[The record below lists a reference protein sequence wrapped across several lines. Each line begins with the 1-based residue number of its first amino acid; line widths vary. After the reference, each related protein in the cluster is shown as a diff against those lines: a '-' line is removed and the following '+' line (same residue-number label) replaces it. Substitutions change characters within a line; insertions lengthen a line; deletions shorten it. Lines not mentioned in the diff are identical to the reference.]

1 MTALDSWLNQATRRL
16 SSDSAAQVRT
26 EIREH
31 YESAREGAIEAG
43 ASADDS
49 DRSALAALGDPKAAN
64 RQYRKVLLTSSE
76 ARMLRNAKRESR
88 AVCSRQWLKWSFR
101 AMPVA
106 ALLAGVALF
115 RGGETG
121 LAWAVILIGLLC
133 ASPFLP
139 VYTPAR
145 GRIFRC
151 VKWAAAI
158 GIFGLA
164 FGPNTLQWSWLMF
177 SCLWPIFLI
186 EWTRASIRRKLPVE
200 KWPRALYL

>member
-1 MTALDSWLNQATRRL
+1 MSGLDGWLNQATRHL

-31 YESAREGAIEAG
+31 YESALETAVAGGATARE
-43 ASADDS
+43 ADS
-49 DRSALAALGDPKAAN
+49 CAVAALGDAKTAN

-88 AVCSRQWLKWSFR
+88 AVCSRPWLKWSFR
-101 AMPVA
+101 AMPIA
-106 ALLAGVALF
+106 ALLAAVALF
-115 RGGETG
+115 RAAEISQ
-121 LAWAVILIGLLC
+121 ACAVVLIGLLS

-145 GRIFRC
+145 GRVFRC
-151 VKWAAAI
+151 VKWAAII
-158 GIFGLA
+158 GIYGLA
-164 FGPNTLQWSWLMF
+164 FGPNTLHWSWLLF
-177 SCLWPIFLI
+177 SCLWPIFWI
-186 EWTRASIRRKLPVE
+186 EWTRASIRRKLPIE